1 MRRREFITI
10 LGGAAL
16 AGPFAATA
24 QQPTVPVIGYL
35 ANAKPEG
42 FAAFLQAFRQGLAE
56 TGYVEGRNV
65 ATEYRWA
72 EGDADRLPR
81 LAADLVGRKVAV
93 IVATGGNAPAQAAKA
108 ATATT
113 PIVFTGGGD
122 PVKLGLVES
131 LGHPGGNVT
140 GALNFSGALTA
151 KRLALLRDL
160 VPGATLIAVL
170 VNSASP
176 DTEKQVAEIQEAA
189 RSIGQAVRVVSA
201 GSEQDLEAALA
212 TVVQVH
218 AGALFVTADPLF
230 TNPRSQL
237 LALVAR
243 RGVPASYSFADLARA
258 GGLMSY
264 GSIWRTCTGRLACTR
279 AASSR
284 APSQPI
290 CRCCSPPS
298 SRWSS
303 TSRPLKPLAS
313 RSRSRCCYARTR
325 SFSSRETAP
334 HPLRVGRDRPVPAA
348 FQHAVEGPE
357 LGGSSPPT

>member
-140 GALNFSGALTA
+140 GVLNFSGALTG

-201 GSEQDLEAALA
+201 GSEPDLEAALA
-212 TVVQVH
+212 TVAQMH

-243 RGVPASYSFADLARA
+243 RGIPASYSFADLARA

-264 GSIWRTCTGRLACTR
+264 GVDLADVHRQAGVYTGRILKGAKPADLPVLQPTKFALVFNLKAAKALSLTIPQSLLLR
-279 AASSR
+279 ADEVI
-284 APSQPI
+284 Q
-290 CRCCSPPS
+290 
-298 SRWSS
+298 
-303 TSRPLKPLAS
+303 
-313 RSRSRCCYARTR
+313 
-325 SFSSRETAP
+325 
-334 HPLRVGRDRPVPAA
+334 
-348 FQHAVEGPE
+348 
-357 LGGSSPPT
+357 